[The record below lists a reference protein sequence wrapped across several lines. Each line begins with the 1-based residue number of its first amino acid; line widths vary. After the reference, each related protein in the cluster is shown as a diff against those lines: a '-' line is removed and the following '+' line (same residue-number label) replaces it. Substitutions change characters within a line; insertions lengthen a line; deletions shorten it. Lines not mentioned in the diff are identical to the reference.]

1 MVSSTKE
8 KELSYQEVGAAKA
21 ISEST
26 SQTTKATEQLSEAEE
41 NDLAGDSEDDDE
53 KITIDPNLRLDLK
66 QKKPTTTVASRSV
79 DEKGSVKLGLVLC
92 GVGSLVAIALWFS
105 QQFQPKANYANRKM
119 PTPREKKPEIDFSK
133 PPKVDYQAKYA
144 FKDQQVEL
152 DNFDKSDKSDRE
164 TESKAVEEKTSV
176 PTTEIQSTPQPTPII
191 NQPIINNNSR
201 KRRRIDPI
209 KLYARATSM
218 GLYGS
223 LNQASAST
231 SSSNDV
237 VVQSQNTGTPKRA
250 KISLTVENYD
260 KQLPIGSKTKG
271 VLLDPISGMDGESLQ
286 DRNYIVEIEE
296 NLSSPSGEVILGAGT
311 QLICKVTSLSSD
323 GYLQLTPIALQMI
336 SQSTRS
342 IVRNLT
348 PGQILINADNG
359 RLLKAQV
366 RKPDTLPQDVM
377 AAMLSGAS
385 SAAQIMNRPRSRR
398 THVAGGF
405 TETIDNG
412 EANVGIAALGGFSD
426 SMSQRMERRVEAE
439 KEWLSKN
446 PAVFFLQA
454 GTKVEIYINQA
465 FSL

>member
-1 MVSSTKE
+1 MVNGTKSRSRSPLLNSE
-8 KELSYQEVGAAKA
+8 TKTNTAPAETEGRLSAEDEDA
-21 ISEST
+21 IASALNRPS
-26 SQTTKATEQLSEAEE
+26 A
-41 NDLAGDSEDDDE
+41 SEDNNE
-53 KITIDPNLRLDLK
+53 KLSVDPKYRLDTKRIAAQKNLRPIEKKGTVKGIVVTGSLAVLMVLGLKFVELLKSSPNLPRTEIPSSS
-66 QKKPTTTVASRSV
+66 KKPATV
-79 DEKGSVKLGLVLC
+79 
-92 GVGSLVAIALWFS
+92 
-105 QQFQPKANYANRKM
+105 
-119 PTPREKKPEIDFSK
+119 DFSK
-133 PPKVDYQAKYA
+133 PPKLDYQAKYA
-144 FKDQQVEL
+144 LKDQQLEIE
-152 DNFDKSDKSDRE
+152 NFGKP
-164 TESKAVEEKTSV
+164 TPSKVVEEKT
-176 PTTEIQSTPQPTPII
+176 PPQPKPEIQPISQPTPIT
-191 NQPIINNNSR
+191 NQPIMARDSS
-201 KRRRIDPI
+201 KRRKIDPI
-209 KLYARATSM
+209 KLYARATNM
-218 GLYGS
+218 GVYGR
-223 LNQASAST
+223 LNTVSRSRDR
-231 SSSNDV
+231 SSDA
-237 VVQSQNTGTPKRA
+237 VVQSQNNRTPSKA
-250 KISLTVENYD
+250 KISLTIENYE

-271 VLLDPISGMDGESLQ
+271 VLLDPISGMDGESLEE
-286 DRNYIVEIEE
+286 RNYIVEIEE

-412 EANVGIAALGGFSD
+412 EANVGIAALGGFSE
-426 SMSQRMERRVEAE
+426 SMSKRMERRVEAE